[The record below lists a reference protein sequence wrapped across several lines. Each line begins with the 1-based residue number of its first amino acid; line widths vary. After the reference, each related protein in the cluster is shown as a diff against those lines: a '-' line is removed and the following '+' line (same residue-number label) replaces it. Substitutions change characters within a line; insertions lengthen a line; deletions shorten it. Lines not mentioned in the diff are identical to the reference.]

1 MGHGFTLSLNTV
13 FLLLQVKADRGNKK
27 LNTLLQASRH
37 VNDMAAVVV
46 TSTKAGQMQ
55 IEDKGELQIFAPLK
69 KTTTKVHKAAFGDFK
84 SQTLTI
90 ELSEMLPRC
99 QAIKIKGWGNNKEL
113 ATLVN

>member
-1 MGHGFTLSLNTV
+1 
-13 FLLLQVKADRGNKK
+13 
-27 LNTLLQASRH
+27 
-37 VNDMAAVVV
+37 MAAVVV

-99 QAIKIKGWGNNKEL
+99 QAIKIKGWENNKEL